1 LAESAN
7 ENNASI
13 NRSRDFLME
22 STRSHTVGNLHD
34 SQLEQGGRQ
43 QAPKGP
49 FERPDSSI
57 GTQESGINRPVRMI
71 MGRVVPV
78 RELMQMLSGHSRNSL
93 HRTIAEPT
101 NCRSLLQT
109 GAKLITLIPGVSE
122 DTFQVFL

>member
-1 LAESAN
+1 
-7 ENNASI
+7 
-13 NRSRDFLME
+13 M
-22 STRSHTVGNLHD
+22 
-34 SQLEQGGRQ
+34 
-43 QAPKGP
+43 
-49 FERPDSSI
+49 
-57 GTQESGINRPVRMI
+57 
-71 MGRVVPV
+71 